1 MKHELW
7 SLKVKFSLSVMML
20 KWHLERDWDQDLR
33 RPWRW
38 SLAELRPQTRP
49 SHKSGAQ
56 VLTAG
61 TGDRAKLTEERG
73 QVWRM
78 NEASWTSFEGVSSSP
93 ARHGNCQSEGLNLD
107 LRLTIHTSYYNFL
120 GILITERIQR
130 IVTEITDP
138 VGCWLHSIGSY
149 ICIYGL

>member
-7 SLKVKFSLSVMML
+7 SLSKVKFSLSVMML

-38 SLAELRPQTRP
+38 SPAELRPQTRP
-49 SHKSGAQ
+49 SHKSGCSGAHC
-56 VLTAG
+56 
-61 TGDRAKLTEERG
+61 GDRGPGQAERG

-130 IVTEITDP
+130 ITDP

-149 ICIYGL
+149 ICIFGL